1 MPGIK
6 YIRTLL
12 RANPFTLVLKHA
24 QQTTAG
30 VAAVQP
36 TSANIH
42 VHAHIHTWPD
52 DSQFMCARMWF
63 IGERRGVVACVHV
76 LIPQRLQFTHA
87 VFACCSCEGVV
98 GDVFGM
104 QAERYLFERHFVHTI

>member
-63 IGERRGVVACVHV
+63 IGERRGDVSVRARVDTAEITIYTRSFCV
-76 LIPQRLQFTHA
+76 
-87 VFACCSCEGVV
+87 
-98 GDVFGM
+98 
-104 QAERYLFERHFVHTI
+104 LFV